1 MLENMLSNGIN
12 DWEDILGEEFEKDYF
27 IEIMDTLEE
36 EYSTRIIYPHIEEI
50 FNALAFTSFKN
61 TKVVILGQDPYHGRG
76 QAHGLSFSVNP
87 DVKKIP
93 PSLKNIYKELNA
105 DLGVLIPN
113 NGYLAD
119 WAKQGVLLLNTTLTV
134 QEANP
139 NSHEKIGW
147 SIFTDEIIKLLN
159 KKDEAVVFILW
170 GKNAI
175 SKTKFIDNPK
185 HLVLQSVHPSPL
197 SANRGFFGSNPF
209 SKTNDFLKQNG
220 LKEIDW
226 QILNTDDLDNI

>member
-1 MLENMLSNGIN
+1 MLNEILNNNLN
-12 DWEDILGEEFEKDYF
+12 DWEHILKDEFQKEYF
-27 IEIMDTLEE
+27 IKIMDFLAQ
-36 EYSTRIIYPHIEEI
+36 EYNSKTIYPPANEV
-50 FNALAFTSFKN
+50 FNALSFTSFKD
-61 TKVVILGQDPYHGRG
+61 TKVVILGQDPYHGSG

-93 PSLKNIYKELNA
+93 PSLKNIYKELTS
-105 DLGVLIPN
+105 DLGVFIPN

-147 SIFTDEIIKLLN
+147 SIFTNRIIELLN
-159 KKDEAVVFILW
+159 QKDSPVVFILW

-175 SKTKFIDNPK
+175 SKAPLISNPN
-185 HLVLQSVHPSPL
+185 HLVLTSVHPSPL
-197 SANRGFFGSNPF
+197 SAGRGFFGSRPF
-209 SKTNDFLKQNG
+209 SKTNKFLRQNN
-220 LKEIDW
+220 LAEIDW
-226 QILNTDDLDNI
+226 QILNVANIDNM